1 MNHTQHLPPALRTV
15 AVSVFI
21 EVAELQES
29 LLKLSGRVK
38 QAEGNQL
45 MCNQRQKKYI
55 QKRFPLIFAALP
67 PFVSFSPKLFPLKM
81 TEGNMSLRTEMT
93 IANGR
98 CFH

>member
-1 MNHTQHLPPALRTV
+1 MEWGGGTGKTSREKPTDVQSETEEIHTKE
-15 AVSVFI
+15 I
-21 EVAELQES
+21 
-29 LLKLSGRVK
+29 
-38 QAEGNQL
+38 
-45 MCNQRQKKYI
+45 
-55 QKRFPLIFAALP
+55 PLILAALS